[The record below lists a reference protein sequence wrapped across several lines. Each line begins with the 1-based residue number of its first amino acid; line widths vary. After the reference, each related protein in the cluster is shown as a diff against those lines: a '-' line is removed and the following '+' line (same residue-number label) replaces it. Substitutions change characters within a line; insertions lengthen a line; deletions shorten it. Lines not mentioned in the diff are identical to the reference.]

1 MTERTGR
8 VGPLAS
14 AERKVKLKPVFYG
27 IALLGL
33 LAFPAS
39 AAEPIKIGFSSP
51 DSGGGAAS
59 GRQFVLTAEIWAEN
73 INKKGGLLGRP
84 VRLIHY
90 DNQSNSALEPGI
102 YTKLLDVDKVDLVMA
117 QATNYSAA
125 AMPVLIEHK
134 VTVLNTLAL
143 AVNDEFH
150 YPRYFQTMPFGPNG
164 KEAVSSGYFAAA
176 MTMDPKPKTLA
187 MTGADAE
194 FSKNAM
200 AGAREHAKRYG
211 LQIVYEKTYP
221 PNTIDYSPIVQA
233 IKATNPD
240 LVFVASYPADT
251 AGIMRAVQ
259 ERGLVAKMFG
269 GPMVG
274 LQYGSI
280 KQQMGERLN
289 GIVDYELFVH
299 EPTMNFPGV
308 DGFIKEYQERAKV
321 AGTDPLGYYVPP
333 LVYATFQVLEQ
344 AVEGA
349 KTLDHD
355 KLAQYMHA
363 TTFKTIMGDIK
374 FGPNGEW
381 AEPRILT
388 IQYQGV
394 KGNDLE
400 QFSKPGVQVILDP
413 PAYKTGTLNY
423 PYSAA
428 EK

>member
-1 MTERTGR
+1 MLKA
-8 VGPLAS
+8 PLCGAAVLS
-14 AERKVKLKPVFYG
+14 
-27 IALLGL
+27 L
-33 LAFPAS
+33 LAGPAVG
-39 AAEPIKIGFSSP
+39 AEPIKIGFSSP
-51 DSGGGAAS
+51 DTGGGAAS

-84 VRLIHY
+84 VQLIHY
-90 DNQSNSALEPGI
+90 DDQSNPSLDPGI
-102 YTKLLDVDKVDLVMA
+102 YTKLLDVDKVDLVVA

-134 VTVLNTLAL
+134 VMVLDTLSL
-143 AVNDEFH
+143 AVNDQFH
-150 YPRYFQTMPFGPNG
+150 YPRFFQTMPFGPNG
-164 KEAVSSGYFAAA
+164 KEAISTGYFAAA
-176 MTMDPKPKTLA
+176 MTMDPKPKTVA

-200 AGAREHAKRYG
+200 GGAREHAKRYG
-211 LQIVYEKTYP
+211 LEVVYEKNYP

-233 IKATNPD
+233 IKSTNPD

-251 AGIMRAVQ
+251 AGILRAVQ
-259 ERGLVAKMFG
+259 EQGLSAKMFG

-289 GIVDYELFVH
+289 GIVDYEIYVH
-299 EPTMNFPGV
+299 EPTMGFSGV
-308 DGFIKEYQERAKV
+308 DAFIKEYQLRAKE

-344 AVEGA
+344 AVEGSSS
-349 KTLDHD
+349 LNHD
-355 KLAQYMHA
+355 TLAQYMHA

-374 FGPNGEW
+374 FGPDGERD
-381 AEPRILT
+381 EPRILT

-394 KGNDLE
+394 KGNDLA
-400 QFSKPGVQVILDP
+400 QFESPGVQVILDP
-413 PAYKTGTLNY
+413 PAYKSGTLKY
-423 PYSAA
+423 PYSEAR
-428 EK
+428 K